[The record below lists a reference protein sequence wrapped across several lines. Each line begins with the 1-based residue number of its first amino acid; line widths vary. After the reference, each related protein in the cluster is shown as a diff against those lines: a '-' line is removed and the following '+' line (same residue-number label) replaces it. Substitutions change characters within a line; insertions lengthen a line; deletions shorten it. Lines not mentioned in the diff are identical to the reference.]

1 MNIQRNKSIFQRFI
15 IAVGIVATSTLWSCS
30 SVLDVRNEG
39 QLSNDAALV
48 STAAVEVAVNGA
60 YESLWSTLGA
70 GNPWTT
76 LDALGGDVYYE
87 GSDFGFLEIY
97 NLNMS
102 LFTPNNRGLWTTGY
116 EGINR
121 ANNILE
127 ALPKINDVT
136 AAANR
141 NRQRGEC
148 LLIRGILHFE
158 LVRLWAQPW
167 GFTADNSHPGIPLRI
182 SSTQGAAGAAIPRS
196 TVAQVYAQVIADL
209 TEAESLLGDAPTYDR
224 VYKSVASAY
233 LARVYFQQG
242 NHQQAYNFADKVIKA
257 NRSGVRFALNS
268 DLTTILTTPNSPEAI
283 MQIAQPEQ
291 YNSSAGLI
299 GMYRSTRYGAAP
311 FSSSDD
317 FQAFLSTIPNN
328 DARKA
333 LYRQRNGFDPRV
345 YSYKFDITVAPTTII
360 RLPEMLLIRAE
371 AGAELA
377 RPDAE
382 VRADYN
388 ALRVRAGLSA
398 DNSTTGKDNLLAAI
412 RRERRLELAFE
423 GDRLHYLRRIRATNI
438 RGQAWNSWRLIA
450 KIPDV
455 EISGN
460 PNIELNP

>member
-1 MNIQRNKSIFQRFI
+1 MIMNKTIKNRIGLFTTTMLC
-15 IAVGIVATSTLWSCS
+15 ATILWSCS
-30 SVLDVRNEG
+30 SVLEVRNEG

-48 STAAVEVAVNGA
+48 STDAAEVAVNGA

-76 LDALGGDVYYE
+76 VDALGGDVYYE

-102 LFTPNNRGLWTTGY
+102 LFTPNNRGLWTIGY

-121 ANNILE
+121 ANNVLE
-127 ALPKINDVT
+127 ALPAITDTKIS
-136 AAANR
+136 AAR
-141 NRQRGEC
+141 NRLRGEC

-158 LVRLWAQPW
+158 MVRLWGQPW
-167 GFTADNSHPGIPLRI
+167 GFTADNSHAGIPLRVRA
-182 SSTQGAAGAAIPRS
+182 TKGAAGAALPRS
-196 TVAQVYAQVIADL
+196 TVAQVYTQIIADL
-209 TEAESLLGDAPTYDR
+209 TEAESLLTETPVNERGHKA
-224 VYKSVASAY
+224 VAAAY

-242 NHQQAYNFADKVIKA
+242 NHQQANNAADRVIRG
-257 NRSGVRFALNS
+257 NRGGTRFALNS
-268 DLTTILTTPNSPEAI
+268 DLTTILTTSNSPEAVL
-283 MQIAQPEQ
+283 QIAQPEQ

-299 GMYRSTRYGAAP
+299 GMYRSTRFGAAP
-311 FSSSDD
+311 FSCSDD
-317 FQAFLSTIPNN
+317 FIAFLNTIPAN
-328 DARKA
+328 DARRG
-333 LYRQRNGFDPRV
+333 LYRQRNGADPRV
-345 YSYKFDITVAPTTII
+345 YSYKFDLAIAPTSVI
-360 RLPEMLLIRAE
+360 RLPEMLLVRAE
-371 AGAELA
+371 CAAELG

-388 ALRVRAGLSA
+388 LLRQRAGLAA
-398 DNSTTGKDNLLAAI
+398 DNTTSGRDNLLNAI

-460 PNIELNP
+460 PDIELNP